1 MDSDPKNIGSLVSLL
16 DEQING
22 TETSIVSL
30 QTLAR
35 QLVPNEIYDDL
46 SKEQDKT
53 EDETVH
59 ADKEAVIK
67 ELEKARIELV
77 VSLQQQDFIGS
88 KLEAMIADSESLVN
102 SVMEHCSANER
113 VTGAEEAAFEERMS
127 GYKKAVEDVT
137 LKDLDENLQKSTVAL
152 KHLQSDALRAFENI
166 LSNHD
171 KASST
176 EYKHQLTEVINTL
189 NATFESLVKR

>member
-1 MDSDPKNIGSLVSLL
+1 MVSLL

-88 KLEAMIADSESLVN
+88 KLEAMIADSELLVN

-171 KASST
+171 KALST